1 MQIIFVGFLKI
12 DRFTTTKIYKCSNKK
27 FGIKNTEK
35 YYQ

>member
-12 DRFTTTKIYKCSNKK
+12 GRFTTTKIYKCSNKK
-27 FGIKNTEK
+27 FGIKNTGK